1 MNHTKTGRNHDSGQN
16 LPELPAAKAR
26 DRFLSAGQGRLQADS
41 NGHLQGL
48 PRGQGAATHSKSTRI
63 KEAGA
68 AAMISRRANATTMI
82 APPPLAVPR
91 KETARELGL
100 SITTVDRAIKR
111 GDLVAKKYGARVLVP
126 RAEIERYL
134 ANLKS
139 ASEKPPEV

>member
-1 MNHTKTGRNHDSGQN
+1 
-16 LPELPAAKAR
+16 
-26 DRFLSAGQGRLQADS
+26 
-41 NGHLQGL
+41 
-48 PRGQGAATHSKSTRI
+48 
-63 KEAGA
+63 
-68 AAMISRRANATTMI
+68 MISRRANATTMI

-91 KETARELGL
+91 KEAARELGL

-139 ASEKPPEV
+139 TSEKPPEA